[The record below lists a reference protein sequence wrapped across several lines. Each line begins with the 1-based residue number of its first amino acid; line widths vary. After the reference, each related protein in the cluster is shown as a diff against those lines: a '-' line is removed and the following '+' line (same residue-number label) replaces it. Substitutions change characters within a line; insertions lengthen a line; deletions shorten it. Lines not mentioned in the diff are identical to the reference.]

1 MRKLLAFLARTG
13 RALARIGLPR
23 ELRQARRA
31 EPLAQLAGVGARHRH
46 D

>member
-1 MRKLLAFLARTG
+1 VRNLLAFLARTG

-23 ELRQARRA
+23 ELWQARRA
-31 EPLAQLAGVGARHRH
+31 EPLGQLAGVGARHRH